1 MFQSAK
7 EESIMGRCIM
17 KRIGSFALSVVL
29 VFASVNTTAVAQ
41 NNDSKAIG
49 SNYSKEKGWNVQY
62 NPRLP
67 VDECVCG
74 FLDIYGRCI
83 VCNLLSV

>member
-1 MFQSAK
+1 
-7 EESIMGRCIM
+7 MGRCIM

-49 SNYSKEKGWNVQY
+49 SNILKRRGGMFNII
-62 NPRLP
+62 
-67 VDECVCG
+67 
-74 FLDIYGRCI
+74 LDCLWMNCLEVIKKVMEI
-83 VCNLLSV
+83 I